1 MPARSHW
8 VVIAAV
14 TVLSGCAT
22 SPELVS
28 CLDPNRRVA
37 VEVPGFKVTPP
48 PKAAEG
54 EKPGKPGRQNVTMN
68 VQVQGSSAWAVSE
81 TGAWAREPT
90 LSLRPRVNL

>member
-14 TVLSGCAT
+14 TVLSGCAA

-37 VEVPGFKVTPP
+37 VEVTGFKVNPA
-48 PKAAEG
+48 PKPVEG
-54 EKPGKPGRQNVTMN
+54 EIGRAHV
-68 VQVQGSSAWAVSE
+68 
-81 TGAWAREPT
+81 
-90 LSLRPRVNL
+90 

>member
-37 VEVPGFKVTPP
+37 VEVTGFKVKPA
-48 PKAAEG
+48 PKPVEG
-54 EKPGKPGRQNVTMN
+54 AKPGKPGHQNIGTRIC
-68 VQVQGSSAWAVSE
+68 Q
-81 TGAWAREPT
+81 
-90 LSLRPRVNL
+90 